1 MKVKE
6 ILRLLEEDGWYLA
19 RTKGSH
25 RQLKHRNKSAQL
37 PFPENRASI
46 YHRGTLH
53 SILKQAG
60 LKKERP

>member
-6 ILRLLEEDGWYLA
+6 ILRLLEEDGCMA
-19 RTKGSH
+19 RTKESH
-25 RQLKHRNKSAQL
+25 LQLKHRNKSGAVTVSGK
-37 PFPENRASI
+37 PSI
-46 YHRGTLH
+46 DIPPGTLH

>member
-6 ILRLLEEDGWYLA
+6 IIKEVEKDGWYLA

-25 RQLKHRNKSAQL
+25 RQYKHQTKMGLVTIPGKLSDELA
-37 PFPENRASI
+37 P
-46 YHRGTLH
+46 GTLH

-60 LKKERP
+60 LKK